1 MMKVAF
7 HRGPDS
13 IGFVLAGVEGK
24 RRDAAGE
31 SESNSTIGSIETSTD
46 NTQNS
51 LFYAFNAFK
60 ICEKKKLMN
69 IYTGRKKKKL
79 HEYLNLNVNIYV

>member
-60 ICEKKKLMN
+60 ICEKKKKLMN
-69 IYTGRKKKKL
+69 IYTGRKKKTP
-79 HEYLNLNVNIYV
+79 

>member
-60 ICEKKKLMN
+60 ICEKKK
-69 IYTGRKKKKL
+69 T
-79 HEYLNLNVNIYV
+79 HEYLYGEEKKKTP

>member
-60 ICEKKKLMN
+60 ICEKKEK
-69 IYTGRKKKKL
+69 T
-79 HEYLNLNVNIYV
+79 HEYLYGEEKKNSMNI